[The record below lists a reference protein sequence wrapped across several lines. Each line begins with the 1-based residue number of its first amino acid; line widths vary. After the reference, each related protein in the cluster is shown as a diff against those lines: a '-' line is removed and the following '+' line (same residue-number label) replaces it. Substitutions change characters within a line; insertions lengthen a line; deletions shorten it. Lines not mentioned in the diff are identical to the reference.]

1 MKMYCKIKRPDNA
14 KYQIEKGDSVVIQE
28 KLDGSNTAIYNDNGK
43 IRLYSRSQELTG
55 EDGLGGFV
63 KYIRAK
69 EKQILEHLPKGY
81 VLYGEWLEQG
91 KINYNSLA
99 KQGKIEPYYAFD
111 LVKEIINRP
120 TEDEDFTRVF
130 ASIEEMKDVANK
142 IGLKTVPEL
151 DRGIFDNYESLKLD
165 YVNNRKSAL
174 EGTDCIRE
182 GIVIKT
188 INGEK
193 RIKIVG
199 GKFQEVKKI
208 KNTETKS
215 PYAFLDKYITPMRIC
230 KFLTI
235 IGIEN
240 PKPEDY
246 RQIFKNLD
254 VIANDIIEEEK
265 EQILK
270 DIIRIIKKQAVPN
283 IKQYME
289 VSDENANI
297 NNKSNN
303 YSSKSSYN
311 NIDS

>member
-14 KYQIEKGDSVVIQE
+14 KYQIEKGEQIVIQE

-43 IRLYSRSQELTG
+43 IRYFSRSQELKG
-55 EDGLGGFV
+55 EDGLGGF
-63 KYIRAK
+63 KKWIQQK
-69 EKQILEHLPKGY
+69 EDKILENLPVGY

-99 KQGKIEPYYAFD
+99 KQGKIEPYYVFD
-111 LVKEIINRP
+111 LAKKIEQKP
-120 TEDEDFTRVF
+120 TEDEDITRTF
-130 ASIEEMKDVANK
+130 ASIKEMKEIASK

-151 DRGIFDNYESLKLD
+151 EIMNFTNYEKLKEK
-165 YVNNRKSAL
+165 YVDNQKSAL

-188 INGEK
+188 LDGEK

-199 GKFQEVKKI
+199 DKFQEVKSI

-215 PYAFLDKYITPMRIC
+215 PFSFLDRYITPMRIC
-230 KFLTI
+230 KFLTT

-246 RQIFKNLD
+246 REIFKKLD
-254 VIANDIIEEEK
+254 VIAEDILIEEK

-270 DIIRIIKKQAVPN
+270 DINRIIKKQAIPN
-283 IKQYME
+283 IKEYVE
-289 VSDENANI
+289 
-297 NNKSNN
+297 
-303 YSSKSSYN
+303 SK
-311 NIDS
+311 

>member
-14 KYQIEKGDSVVIQE
+14 KYQIEKGELVVIQE

-43 IRLYSRSQELTG
+43 LRLFSRSNELIG
-55 EDGLGGFV
+55 EDGLNGFI
-63 KYIRAK
+63 KWIKFRENK
-69 EKQILEHLPKGY
+69 ILENLPIGY
-81 VLYGEWLEQG
+81 VLYGEWLGQG

-99 KQGKIEPYYAFD
+99 KQGKIQPYYAFD
-111 LVKEIINRP
+111 LVKEIIDKP

-130 ASIEEMKDVANK
+130 ASIEEMKEIANK

-151 DRGIFDNYESLKLD
+151 DRIILNSYEELKQKYVDNQ
-165 YVNNRKSAL
+165 KSAL

-188 INGEK
+188 LDGDK

-199 GKFQEVKKI
+199 DKFQEVKSI
-208 KNTETKS
+208 KNGETKS
-215 PYAFLDKYITPMRIC
+215 PYSFLDKYITPMRVC
-230 KFLTI
+230 KFLTT

-246 RQIFKNLD
+246 REIFKKL
-254 VIANDIIEEEK
+254 DIIAEDILNEEK

-270 DIIRIIKKQAVPN
+270 DISRIIKKQAIPN
-283 IKQYME
+283 IKEYVETIQN
-289 VSDENANI
+289 VSNLDN
-297 NNKSNN
+297 
-303 YSSKSSYN
+303 
-311 NIDS
+311 